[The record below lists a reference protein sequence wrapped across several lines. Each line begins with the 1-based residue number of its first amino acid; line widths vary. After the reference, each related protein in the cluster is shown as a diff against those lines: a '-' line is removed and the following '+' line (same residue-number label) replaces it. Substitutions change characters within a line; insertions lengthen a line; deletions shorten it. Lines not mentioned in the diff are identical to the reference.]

1 MTRTNEMNLLPWMER
16 WGMLPPAG
24 GTVLVAVSG
33 GRDSVC
39 LLHYLARLGTA
50 RGFSVAAAHL
60 DHGQR
65 PTAARDVA
73 FVQSLCR
80 TLDVPCHVGRA
91 DVPALARELGVG
103 VEEAGRRA
111 RYEFLERTADE
122 IGAARI
128 ATAHHAGDQAETV
141 LLHLLRGAGTRGL
154 RGIPPV
160 RGRVVRPLL
169 QTTRAEIEA
178 YLEKNHLGH
187 IEDETNA
194 DTTLRR
200 TRMVRLL
207 LERLGAGQR
216 DFTAA
221 HYEAMTALALSEK
234 DSLLHLPGG
243 VRAEKRGDVWA
254 LRYAPPPLPQTAL
267 PDGSAV
273 RWGDYTITLRKKT
286 EKSFKKSDA
295 IRLNCDKINQ
305 SLTVRPWRGSDRLRL
320 PGARGARSLKRL
332 FADAGVPA
340 AQRERIPVLCAG
352 ERPLA
357 AYGIGT
363 DADFLPEPGG
373 PGLIIEIDHTEDT

>member
-1 MTRTNEMNLLPWMER
+1 MSCSVRQVSALQPMLLRAEDDYLD
-16 WGMLPPAG
+16 G
-24 GTVLVAVSG
+24 
-33 GRDSVC
+33 
-39 LLHYLARLGTA
+39 LARSRLPDEGT
-50 RGFSVAAAHL
+50 R
-60 DHGQR
+60 
-65 PTAARDVA
+65 
-73 FVQSLCR
+73 
-80 TLDVPCHVGRA
+80 VPCG
-91 DVPALARELGVG
+91 ALRDAPE
-103 VEEAGRRA
+103 
-111 RYEFLERTADE
+111 
-122 IGAARI
+122 
-128 ATAHHAGDQAETV
+128 V
-141 LLHLLRGAGTRGL
+141 L
-154 RGIPPV
+154 
-160 RGRVVRPLL
+160 
-169 QTTRAEIEA
+169 
-178 YLEKNHLGH
+178 
-187 IEDETNA
+187 
-194 DTTLRR
+194 R

-254 LRYAPPPLPQTAL
+254 LRYAPSPLPQTAL
-267 PDGSAV
+267 PDGSDV

-373 PGLIIEIDHTEDT
+373 PVLIIEIDHTEDT